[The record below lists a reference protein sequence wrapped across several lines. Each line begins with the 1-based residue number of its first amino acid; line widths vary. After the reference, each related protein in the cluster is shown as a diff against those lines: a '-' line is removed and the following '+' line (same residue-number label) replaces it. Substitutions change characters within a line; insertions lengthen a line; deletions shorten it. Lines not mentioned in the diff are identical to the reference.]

1 LSDDGQFL
9 VLPVAAPAVCDW
21 RLVADVPVTT
31 ALRVRSNSPDDPTAE
46 SGGYSLPMNDQFAA
60 LRGEADGAVR
70 LGGRLSRYRP
80 RRRASVCFWS
90 RPSLRVGPQEQ
101 PKDDH
106 DRDRRHDSEDD
117 SGSDPTRVHSCG
129 RPYDHI
135 VVQMEAGLGSVERKP
150 IVQPTAIGVAQILV
164 ATSLFPQKTT
174 RTRVSRA
181 RRRRRWGWRE
191 VRIVRDAHPRS
202 QAVLTPAH
210 PELGACSH
218 PAG

>member
-90 RPSLRVGPQEQ
+90 RPSSRVAHKNIQRTITIVIADTIARMILAATLRAFIHADDPTTTLSYKWKPDSALLSGNRSFSRPQSGS
-101 PKDDH
+101 H
-106 DRDRRHDSEDD
+106 RSLSRRRSSRRDR
-117 SGSDPTRVHSCG
+117 
-129 RPYDHI
+129 
-135 VVQMEAGLGSVERKP
+135 
-150 IVQPTAIGVAQILV
+150 
-164 ATSLFPQKTT
+164 
-174 RTRVSRA
+174 
-181 RRRRRWGWRE
+181 
-191 VRIVRDAHPRS
+191 
-202 QAVLTPAH
+202 
-210 PELGACSH
+210 
-218 PAG
+218 